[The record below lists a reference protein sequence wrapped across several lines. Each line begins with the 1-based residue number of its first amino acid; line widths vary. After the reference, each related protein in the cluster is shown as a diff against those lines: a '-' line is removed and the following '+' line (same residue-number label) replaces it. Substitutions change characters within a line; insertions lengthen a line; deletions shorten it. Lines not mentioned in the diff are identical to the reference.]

1 MRFCKSENEMEK
13 ELSYHIVAAL
23 FVCASPHM
31 EICRTRHAGR
41 AVSSGEGHSPARK
54 ERFRHHFS
62 GYTDGGDRRNRD
74 GKKAAEPESE
84 IRMDKGR
91 VGDTEVTAV
100 KEEKLARLQQR
111 AVELTS
117 KTAEMSGEA
126 TEEIKKERAYTKQ
139 VPAEEEA

>member
-1 MRFCKSENEMEK
+1 MRRPAYGN
-13 ELSYHIVAAL
+13 LPHAA
-23 FVCASPHM
+23 CGPRG
-31 EICRTRHAGR
+31 EQWRR
-41 AVSSGEGHSPARK
+41 AFPCSKRK
-54 ERFRHHFS
+54 ISTSFFWIYGWR
-62 GYTDGGDRRNRD
+62 DRRNRD

-111 AVELTS
+111 AVELTF

-139 VPAEEEA
+139 VPAEEEEGEEEA